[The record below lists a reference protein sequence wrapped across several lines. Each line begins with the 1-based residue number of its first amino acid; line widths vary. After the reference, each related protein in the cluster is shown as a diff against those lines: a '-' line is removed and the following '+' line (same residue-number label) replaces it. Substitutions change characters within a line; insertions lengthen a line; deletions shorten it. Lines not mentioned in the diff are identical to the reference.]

1 MYVQALLINALLIMI
16 IPRVLTKP
24 IGVPV
29 IDEFVVYL
37 KAQQAFI
44 VASSLLMALVL
55 YLTQKWL
62 DYAESS
68 SAAKMEGPMSPKS
81 PFDKK

>member
-24 IGVPV
+24 IGVQF
-29 IDEFVVYL
+29 IDEFIIYL
-37 KAQQAFI
+37 RAQQAFI

-62 DYAESS
+62 DYAEHA
-68 SAAKMEGPMSPKS
+68 SAAKSAGPTSPKS
-81 PFDKK
+81 PFDKS

>member
-1 MYVQALLINALLIMI
+1 MYYVQALIINALIIMI

-37 KAQQAFI
+37 KAQQAFL
-44 VASSLLMALVL
+44 VASSLLLALTM
-55 YLTQKWL
+55 YLTNYWVE
-62 DYAESS
+62 Y
-68 SAAKMEGPMSPKS
+68 AAKSEGPMSPKS
-81 PFDKK
+81 PFVKE

>member
-1 MYVQALLINALLIMI
+1 MYVQALIINALIIMI

-37 KAQQAFI
+37 KAQQAFL
-44 VASSLLMALVL
+44 VASSLLLALVM
-55 YLTQKWL
+55 YLTNYWIE
-62 DYAESS
+62 Y
-68 SAAKMEGPMSPKS
+68 SARSEGPTSHKS
-81 PFDKK
+81 PFVKE

>member
-1 MYVQALLINALLIMI
+1 MYYVQALIINALIIMI

-37 KAQQAFI
+37 KAQQAFL
-44 VASSLLMALVL
+44 VASSLLLALTM
-55 YLTQKWL
+55 YLTNYWVE
-62 DYAESS
+62 YAASS
-68 SAAKMEGPMSPKS
+68 EGPTSPKS
-81 PFDKK
+81 PFVKE